1 MTEPAAADGKPVRCN
16 YCRARI
22 LWLTTPKGAR
32 MPVDAQP
39 HERGNVAVDGAR
51 CVVLGRTQAAGA
63 RAAGRPLH
71 RHHKLTCPHADR
83 WSKPRRP

>member
-1 MTEPAAADGKPVRCN
+1 MTAPELVQPKRCN
-16 YCRARI
+16 YCPALI
-22 LWLTTPKGAR
+22 LWLTTGRDHR
-32 MPVDAQP
+32 MPVDAEP
-39 HERGNVAVDGAR
+39 HERGNVAIDPDTGR
-51 CVVLGRTQAAGA
+51 CDVLGRTQAAGA